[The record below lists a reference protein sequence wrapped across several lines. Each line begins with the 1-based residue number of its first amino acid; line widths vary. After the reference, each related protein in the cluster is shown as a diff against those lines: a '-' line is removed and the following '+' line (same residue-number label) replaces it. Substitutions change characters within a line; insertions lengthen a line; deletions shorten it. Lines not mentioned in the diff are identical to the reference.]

1 MTELKL
7 IERPDGTVTNDTG
20 NDPGATRIIGHKRY
34 FLGIDLAQ
42 AQDFTAIVALLD
54 EQLPI
59 MQDGLATLG
68 ARSLTICYAD
78 RFKGV
83 SYPSICSHLA
93 TLMVATPF
101 SGRCKLT
108 IDGSGLGRPVSDILT
123 EQNVPHEAIT
133 MTAGQN
139 WSRKGRYVSVG
150 KTRLVEGL
158 SVLFASGELTFATG
172 LPLRGEIE
180 SDLSSFVLTE
190 TAAGNQIITQSR
202 QSGSHGDLAI
212 ALACAAFSATALKPQ
227 TIGQAQ
233 LKGWY

>member
-1 MTELKL
+1 MTKLKL

-20 NDPGATRIIGHKRY
+20 NDPAATRVFGTSRY
-34 FLGIDLAQ
+34 WLGIDLAQ
-42 AQDFTAIVALLD
+42 AADFTALCCLHE

-59 MQDGLATLG
+59 MHENQCILG
-68 ARSLTICYAD
+68 PRSLNIVYAD

-83 SYPSICSHLA
+83 SYPAICDH
-93 TLMVATPF
+93 MVKVMAAKPF
-101 SGRCKLT
+101 AGRCKLT

-133 MTAGQN
+133 MTSGQN

-150 KTRLVEGL
+150 KSLLVENL
-158 SVLFASGELTFATG
+158 AVLFASGELTFATD
-172 LPLRGEIE
+172 LPLRAEIE
-180 SDLSSFVLTE
+180 SDLASFTLTE

-212 ALACAAFSATALKPQ
+212 GLACAAFSATYLKPQ
-227 TIGQAQ
+227 TVGQAQ
-233 LKGWY
+233 LHGWY